1 MRDKEEKLLFMG
13 ASIGTEEA
21 VSYAREQGVYTI
33 LTAQN
38 APENGEEKFGAD
50 EYWNIDLADLV
61 SLEKKCRKEKVTAHA
76 DLAQLDAGVEDAGQ
90 ILDQLT
96 EVHAAVGGDQR

>member
-61 SLEKKCRKEKVTAHA
+61 SLEKKCRKESCVNV
-76 DLAQLDAGVEDAGQ
+76 LGSPFMPRMQAGQ
-90 ILDQLT
+90 LHGTKDFLNN
-96 EVHAAVGGDQR
+96 AVKSAD